1 MKQFALTVGLFLLLF
16 FSFTTLVRYNLPH
29 MNTPDPIKSVADDS
43 KIAETEKN
51 DLTLLLGG
59 DVMLGRMVAQTS
71 EKNSGGVYPFVKISD
86 LTKSADIFFVN
97 LETPIINNC
106 PKTSSSMVFCAPP
119 MMLDGLK
126 SAGINIVNLA
136 NNHSLNYGEDGLSQ
150 TITHLKEAGISYVG
164 INNRTDLISPV
175 VIKKINDLTLGFLG
189 FDFTSN
195 ILTENVYQLIRES
208 ASQVDLLVVG
218 VHWGDEY
225 KAKANVNQ
233 RQWASEM
240 VKAGADIIAG
250 HHPHWVQNVSCFDMS
265 GNLVEGNCDLKN
277 NKLVYY
283 SLGNLVFD
291 QMWSEDTKKGMLV
304 RLTLN
309 KNGVVKE
316 ERFNTYI
323 RNIGQPE
330 IVR

>member
-86 LTKSADIFFVN
+86 LTKSADI
-97 LETPIINNC
+97 
-106 PKTSSSMVFCAPP
+106 
-119 MMLDGLK
+119 
-126 SAGINIVNLA
+126 
-136 NNHSLNYGEDGLSQ
+136 
-150 TITHLKEAGISYVG
+150 
-164 INNRTDLISPV
+164 
-175 VIKKINDLTLGFLG
+175 
-189 FDFTSN
+189 
-195 ILTENVYQLIRES
+195 
-208 ASQVDLLVVG
+208 
-218 VHWGDEY
+218 
-225 KAKANVNQ
+225 
-233 RQWASEM
+233 
-240 VKAGADIIAG
+240 IAG

-291 QMWSEDTKKGMLV
+291 QM
-304 RLTLN
+304 
-309 KNGVVKE
+309 
-316 ERFNTYI
+316 
-323 RNIGQPE
+323 
-330 IVR
+330 